1 MSQDNSEVLP
11 EAVVQTKSR
20 FSVVWLIP
28 LVAAMIGGWLVYK
41 TISEKGPTISIK
53 LKNAAGLEP
62 GKTKVKYRAVEMGMV
77 KNVSFSKNLSHV
89 IVTAEMDKNAEPHLT
104 QGAKFWVVRPRISAT
119 NITGLDTLVSGSYI
133 EFEPGSG
140 NPTLQFAG
148 LENPPVIKLDE
159 PGRKF
164 LLKSESLGSLG
175 TGSVIYYREI
185 QVGNVLGYK
194 MAEDNKS
201 VNVHILI
208 KAPHDQLIKK
218 STKFW
223 NISGIDV
230 SVDADGIKVK
240 TQSLEA
246 LIGGGVAFETPLEI
260 KEEKPVKEDFVFK
273 LFKNYKATQETFTE
287 QARFIMYF
295 DGSVRGLKIG
305 APVEFK
311 GIRVGTVKEIRMEV
325 DGDTM
330 AIRIPVIIAI
340 EPERIKRIGKKS
352 GPKRN
357 IPLLIKKGLKA
368 RLQTGSLL
376 TGQLLVEL
384 DLYPSIPVKLTGGN
398 ISHVEIPTIPSAL
411 DEVTESA
418 VEILADIKNL
428 PLDELVVNL
437 ISAIQ
442 GVNQLV
448 RSDDLTD
455 SVANLNESLKSFHKL
470 TSNMDKKL
478 DVITEEI
485 SATSLVARNS
495 IEGVEGDLEKNLSK
509 TGDSLNLTLKEVRT
523 LVKDVNSKVEPLAT
537 DLKRTLGATQST
549 LLQGEKAL
557 GKAEN
562 LISTGSPLRY
572 ELDNTLKEISAASRS
587 IRILSDYLARHPDAL
602 IYGKTGAGT
611 R

>member
-1 MSQDNSEVLP
+1 MSQDNSEALP
-11 EAVVQTKSR
+11 EAVVQAKPG
-20 FSVVWLIP
+20 FSVIWLIP
-28 LVAAMIGGWLVYK
+28 LVAVIIGGWLVYK

-62 GKTKVKYRAVEMGMV
+62 GKTKVKYRAVEMGVV
-77 KNVSFSKNLSHV
+77 KNVSFSKDLSHV

-140 NPTLQFAG
+140 DPTLKFAG

-164 LLKSESLGSLG
+164 LLKSASLGSLG
-175 TGSVIYYREI
+175 TGSAIYYREI

-194 MAEDNKS
+194 MAEDNKN
-201 VNVHILI
+201 VNVHIFI
-208 KAPHDQLIKK
+208 KAPHDQLIKEG
-218 STKFW
+218 TKFW

-246 LIGGGVAFETPLEI
+246 LIGGGVAFETPLEL
-260 KEEKPVKEDFVFK
+260 KEEKTVKEDFVFK

-295 DGSVRGLKIG
+295 DGSVRGLKKG
-305 APVEFK
+305 APVEFR

-340 EPERIKRIGKKS
+340 EPERIKRIGEKS

-376 TGQLLVEL
+376 TGQLFVEL
-384 DLYPSIPVKLTGGN
+384 DLYPNTPIKLTGGN
-398 ISHVEIPTIPSAL
+398 SSHVEIPTIPSAL

-428 PLDELVVNL
+428 PLDELAVNL
-437 ISAIQ
+437 ITAIQ

-448 RSDDLTD
+448 RSDDLTA
-455 SVANLNESLKSFHKL
+455 SVTNLNESLKSFHKL

-485 SATSLVARNS
+485 SATSLVARKS
-495 IEGVEGDLEKNLSK
+495 IKGVEGGLNETLSK
-509 TGDSLNLTLKEVRT
+509 TGENLQSTLKEVRT
-523 LVKDVNSKVEPLAT
+523 LVKNVNSKVEPLAT
-537 DLKRTLGATQST
+537 DLIKTLDATQST

-562 LISTGSPLRY
+562 LISTGSPMRY